1 MKKVVVRTT
10 VYLDETSSDKGYVMR
25 GNKGDF
31 ITARDVNGKFIWVRL
46 TPSKT
51 TKPVHEYNTIQE
63 AIEDKINRGYEVYEY
78 SKAEL
83 S

>member
-1 MKKVVVRTT
+1 MKKVVVRTQ
-10 VYLDETSSDKGYVMR
+10 VFLDEVTPSKGYVMK

-31 ITARDVNGKFIWVRL
+31 ITARDTNGDFIWVRL

-51 TKPVHEYNTIQE
+51 TKPVHRYDSITD
-63 AIEDKINRGYEVYEY
+63 AIKDKIDLGYEVFEY
-78 SKAEL
+78 DKAEL